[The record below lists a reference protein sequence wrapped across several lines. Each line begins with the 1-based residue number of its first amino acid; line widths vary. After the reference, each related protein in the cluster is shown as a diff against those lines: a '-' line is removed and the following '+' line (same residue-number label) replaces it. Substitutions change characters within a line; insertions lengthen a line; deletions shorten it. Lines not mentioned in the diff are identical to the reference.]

1 MMKFII
7 FLIVYLLSVIIVR
20 IGVKLSRSK
29 SNKNIMIDSNV
40 TDVFLTLFPLI
51 NTLGAIGVIIEI
63 LNKKI

>member
-29 SNKNIMIDSNV
+29 SNKNIIIDNNV

-51 NTLGAIGVIIEI
+51 NTLGAIGIIFEF